1 MDSNSKP
8 PTLVTRK
15 EAASFLKSSPKTV
28 DRLIRDG
35 RIKAFKIGSKVLI
48 YEETLCEENINAIKP
63 KFI

>member
-1 MDSNSKP
+1 MDSNVKP
-8 PTLVTRK
+8 PSLVTRK
-15 EAASFLKSSPKTV
+15 EASILLRSSLKSI

-35 RIKAFKIGSKVLI
+35 RIRAFKIGSKVLI